1 MSVRI
6 TGDMLALDKRLQRM
20 IKSQVTAIEE
30 SFPKREFEIQA
41 RITEEFDQL
50 HGHRV
55 RCELVA
61 ISPERQQVIIRE
73 AQKKAEDAIKAAFTG
88 LNQRLRR
95 LRLRRFEKA
104 PEAPNLRATG
114 T

>member
-6 TGDMLALDKRLQRM
+6 TGDLLALDKRVQRM
-20 IKSQVTAIEE
+20 ITSQATAIEQ
-30 SFPKREFEIQA
+30 SFPNRKFDIQA

-61 ISPERQQVIIRE
+61 TSPERQQVVVRE

-88 LNQRLRR
+88 LKPKLRR
-95 LRLRRFEKA
+95 LRLRRFDRDTAA
-104 PEAPNLRATG
+104 PDLRATG